1 MTKKKTIDPEQ
12 WRGDYYELEMQYD
25 SSDEEVINAALK
37 TMAKHMSLV
46 YKDNYVE
53 KRQPVQ
59 LPIQI
64 NKEQTYSF
72 IGKLT
77 YSKTITL
84 NSLVEVILD
93 GETASVIVSIPL
105 CEIEEYFSIDYPLTI
120 KQNQWL
126 KRMHE
131 MFIELSVIIYGQSKF
146 QLAMI
151 GDEVSGYTR
160 IDEIKGSDLHNEEI
174 IFILPVDLQLKLN
187 VEHIGVEYPHQ
198 LRMYEDIME

>member
-1 MTKKKTIDPEQ
+1 MTKKISDPAQ
-12 WRGDYYELEMQYD
+12 WRGSYYELEMQYD
-25 SSDEEVINAALK
+25 GRDEEVINAALK
-37 TMAKHMSLV
+37 TMAKHMNLV

-64 NKEQTYSF
+64 SKEQIYSF

-77 YSKTITL
+77 YSETITL

-93 GETASVIVSIPL
+93 DETASVIVSIPL
-105 CEIEEYFSIDYPLTI
+105 CEIEEYFSIHYPLTI
-120 KQNQWL
+120 KQNKWL

-131 MFIELSVIIYGQSKF
+131 MFIELSVNIYGQSKF

-151 GDEVSGYTR
+151 GDEVSGYT
-160 IDEIKGSDLHNEEI
+160 IISEINSSDLCNEEI
-174 IFILPVDLQLKLN
+174 IFILPVDLQRKLN
-187 VEHIGVEYPHQ
+187 VEHIGKEYRHQ